1 MTGSRTAVAVLLA
14 ALAALAAGAAGPAA
28 ARADTTSHLIA
39 VDQSPLGGPG
49 AGGRTAHIRARV
61 AFPSDWTR
69 RGRDAATVRLRERTR
84 GCRYDVTARARVVT
98 AVQPDSAAYALDVVP
113 AAERRSLLDDGRR
126 GVAAWRV
133 AKLPGSDRVRLRG
146 VWAAPARDVRALR
159 GAPAGLRAFDEIA
172 VDATA
177 VAGDS
182 CPTGN
187 YRDVV
192 GPEIGDALATARF
205 REFLD

>member
-1 MTGSRTAVAVLLA
+1 MTGSRTAVAVS
-14 ALAALAAGAAGPAA
+14 LAALAAGAAGPAA

-39 VDQSPLGGPG
+39 VDQSPLAGPG

-133 AKLPGSDRVRLRG
+133 AKLPGSDRIRLRG
-146 VWAAPARDVRALR
+146 VWAAPARVRALR
-159 GAPAGLRAFDEIA
+159 GSPAGLHAFEEIA

>member
-1 MTGSRTAVAVLLA
+1 MTGPRSAVAVVFA
-14 ALAALAAGAAGPAA
+14 ALVAGAAGPAG

-39 VDQSPLGGPG
+39 VDHSPITGLG
-49 AGGRTAHIRARV
+49 AGGRTAHVRARV
-61 AFPSDWTR
+61 AFPSDWSR
-69 RGRDAATVRLRERTR
+69 RGRDAATVRLRERTG

-98 AVQPDSAAYALDVVP
+98 AAQPDSAAYALAVVA
-113 AAERRSLLDDGRR
+113 AAEPRSLLDDGRR

-133 AKLPGSDRVRLRG
+133 AKLPGSDRVRVLG
-146 VWAAPARDVRALR
+146 VWATPARDVEALR
-159 GAPAGLRAFDEIA
+159 GFPAGLHAFEEIA

-177 VAGDS
+177 LAGDS

-192 GPEIGDALATARF
+192 GPEIGDALATVRF
-205 REFLD
+205 HEFLD